1 MLACSQ
7 VVLLTLTA
15 RKSDCEHGIAVD
27 SMKKMALTREQAAL
41 SKEYYSKLQSKQIS
55 FYANNQYNKMNYNYL
70 MGYGQNY
77 LAITGGT
84 QPLKTENSMILT
96 DYRGQVVLSKA
107 YADAITSVLG
117 SSAMDANGRGG
128 TFSSDKIAEILGNL
142 IPGHSAE
149 EFQAVMNNE
158 NVDTKYTASNVQ
170 TTTGEATGE
179 KTVIDSSAATTK
191 ILQSIVDFYYPI
203 FSAAASNG
211 WTTEYNQEMSN
222 NEDYVS
228 DAIINGTFN
237 LSKVGDEGNYEP
249 DTSLTY
255 FITNGLVQARTDSS
269 VREEITAWYNAE
281 KERITEKENYL
292 DIDMDNLSTELE
304 AINTEIQ
311 SVKSFID
318 DDISSIF
325 DWGSS

>member
-15 RKSDCEHGIAVD
+15 RKSDCEYGISVD
-27 SMKKMALTREQAAL
+27 SMEKMALTREQTAL

-55 FYANNQYNKMNYNYL
+55 FYANGQYNKMNYKYL
-70 MGYGQNY
+70 MGYGQDY

-107 YADAITSVLG
+107 YADAITSVIG
-117 SSAMDANGRGG
+117 ASAMDANGRGG
-128 TFSSDKIAEILGNL
+128 TFSVNKIPEILGKL

-149 EFQAVMNNE
+149 EFQALIDNKKVNTE
-158 NVDTKYTASNVQ
+158 YTASNVQ

-179 KTVIDSSAATTK
+179 KTVVDSSDKTTK

-211 WTTEYNQEMSN
+211 WTTEYNQEMDN
-222 NEDYVS
+222 NENYVS
-228 DAIINGTFN
+228 DAIVNGTFN
-237 LSKVGDEGNYEP
+237 LATVGDEGNYEP

-255 FITNGLVQARTDSS
+255 YVTNGWVQSRTDSS

-311 SVKSFID
+311 SIQSFID
-318 DDISSIF
+318 EAISSVF